1 MHGYLHLR
9 TPLSFFFEE
18 RSVSF
23 FAGLRS
29 PFLLRTLLLVRPILP
44 GLLGR
49 VLPAQEFSLT
59 MESPA
64 VPLSLSP
71 FFGWTWSDFY
81 VETPTVSLFTP
92 SFNFLCLV
100 VWLGFTTWC
109 RRTFERN
116 LRSLARCTSL
126 HVRFT
131 RFHQDLGWLSCLRSP
146 TFRHAVDHFVI
157 RVSPD
162 ISASF
167 C

>member
-9 TPLSFFFEE
+9 TPSLSSLKSDRFLFC
-18 RSVSF
+18 
-23 FAGLRS
+23 RS
-29 PFLLRTLLLVRPILP
+29 PFTLLAADFYSLCGPSSQ

-49 VLPAQEFSLT
+49 VMTAQSSFT
-59 MESPA
+59 MESLA

-71 FFGWTWSDFY
+71 FLVWTWSDFY

-100 VWLGFTTWC
+100 VWQGFTTSC